1 MDGYLV
7 LLLLL
12 LLVVIMFWL
21 PIQALRSRAYGVAA
35 TRRLG
40 GVADFEVLVA
50 TNRRGERVVALR
62 FPQYTT
68 HLLRAGPVDVR
79 LEFYLQPEAASELA
93 GVLQALAKA

>member
-35 TRRLG
+35 TRR
-40 GVADFEVLVA
+40 
-50 TNRRGERVVALR
+50 
-62 FPQYTT
+62 
-68 HLLRAGPVDVR
+68 
-79 LEFYLQPEAASELA
+79 
-93 GVLQALAKA
+93 